1 MSNTGRYSTSAC
13 SEFESPMGAH
23 LEFQNIIDFIVTLE
37 KKNSDPGINMDRF
50 TFISAYAYSMR
61 INSRWIS
68 NFSVCIYF
76 RIGIGGW
83 VGSGR

>member
-37 KKNSDPGINMDRF
+37 QNIAIRD
-50 TFISAYAYSMR
+50 
-61 INSRWIS
+61 
-68 NFSVCIYF
+68 
-76 RIGIGGW
+76 
-83 VGSGR
+83 